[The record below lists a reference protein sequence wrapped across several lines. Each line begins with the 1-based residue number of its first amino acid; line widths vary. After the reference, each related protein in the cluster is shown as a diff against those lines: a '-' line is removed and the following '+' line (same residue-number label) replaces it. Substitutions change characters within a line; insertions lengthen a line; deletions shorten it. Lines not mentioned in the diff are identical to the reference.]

1 MSSAQA
7 SQLSQIMQGVNQG
20 GGAPG
25 VGAPP
30 VRGINDGKVL
40 AGANTTQVGVN
51 PPPPLGSPGNPAT
64 QGMSDMAAQN
74 NFGAQVANPFANMP
88 QSAMTREEMMGRGIG
103 GNFGQ
108 TTSPMDGISVPFS
121 GPKQQ
126 DFLKLRERFG
136 NGIFGRMGGLLK

>member
-25 VGAPP
+25 V
-30 VRGINDGKVL
+30 RGINDGQVL
-40 AGANTTQVGVN
+40 TGANTTQVGVN
-51 PPPPLGSPGNPAT
+51 PPPPLGSPGSSAT

-74 NFGAQVANPFANMP
+74 NFGA
-88 QSAMTREEMMGRGIG
+88 
-103 GNFGQ
+103 
-108 TTSPMDGISVPFS
+108 SPMDGISVPFS